1 MKVPPLPEREEYGS
15 IWRYIKDG
23 EKLVVDG
30 ITFEKRARSD
40 KSYWTNS
47 VTIFHDNIITV
58 PVSYLDLGRA
68 GSHKHPIFDRNGT
81 DFEEYHRY
89 SDSTIGNAIGAAE
102 LKHKKQWH
110 AKRTEMRKVRKAWE
124 AENQE
129 AVKKIAEKQALVKSA
144 EKTSDILEF
153 AESLTKA
160 RAAIDTM
167 LLALERG
174 TFTGQMC
181 ADIHWAASG
190 VSEAQRIFRS
200 THCSK
205 KNK

>member
-1 MKVPPLPEREEYGS
+1 MKVPPLPEREEYGY

-30 ITFEKRARSD
+30 ITFEKRSRTNAA
-40 KSYWTNS
+40 YWSGALT
-47 VTIFHDNIITV
+47 VVYDNVITA

-68 GSHKHPIFDRNGT
+68 GSHKHPIYDRNGT

-89 SDSTIGNAIGAAE
+89 SDKSIVDAISVAE
-102 LKHKKQWH
+102 AKHKKQWH
-110 AKRTEMRKVRKAWE
+110 AERAEMRKVRKAWE

-129 AVKKIAEKQALVKSA
+129 AVKKLAEKQALIKSA
-144 EKTSDILEF
+144 EKTTDILTF
-153 AESLTKA
+153 ADSLTKA

-174 TFTGQMC
+174 TFTGEMC
-181 ADIHWAASG
+181 ADIHWAATG

-200 THCSK
+200 AHCNK

>member
-1 MKVPPLPEREEYGS
+1 MKIPPLPEREEYGY
-15 IWRYIKDG
+15 IWRFVNNG
-23 EKLVVDG
+23 EKLVIDG
-30 ITFEKRARSD
+30 ITFEKRKRPVGTAWNAMPNIV
-40 KSYWTNS
+40 Y
-47 VTIFHDNIITV
+47 DNIITV

-89 SDSTIGNAIGAAE
+89 SDSTVVEARSAAE

-110 AKRTEMRKVRKAWE
+110 AKRAEMRKVRKAWE

-129 AVKKIAEKQALVKSA
+129 TVKKIAEKQALVKSA

-181 ADIHWAASG
+181 ADIHWAATG